1 MSLSMASAAALMPPS
16 ASLAF
21 NSGLYAG
28 QQPAAVQAPAPT
40 AAQLP
45 VPASPRGGN
54 GLQTQ
59 GSGASAEAEMLTS
72 LMGEIQR
79 LKAELGGGAEH

>member
-28 QQPAAVQAPAPT
+28 QPAAAQAPAPT